1 MLVLATAGAVAVS
14 TSDPVPR
21 SGALEPTA
29 SQSNAPDSTR
39 VAVFGRADLV
49 EQRAQSGRPY
59 LPFLTTPTLR
69 AGLYELGAGAPDG
82 QQPHDKDELYYVLA
96 GSATLFAD
104 GDRQSVSEGDV
115 VFIAAH
121 VEHRFED
128 ISEDL
133 SLLVFFSEA
142 EPAS

>member
-1 MLVLATAGAVAVS
+1 MVIFPLLGVVMA
-14 TSDPVPR
+14 SDTHGDASQPVP
-21 SGALEPTA
+21 
-29 SQSNAPDSTR
+29 QSTVSEPDSTR
-39 VAVFGRADLV
+39 VAVFARTDLEAARV
-49 EQRAQSGRPY
+49 ESGRPY

-69 AGLYELGAGAPDG
+69 AGLYELGAGADDG

-104 GDRQSVSEGDV
+104 GERQSITQGDV

-128 ISEDL
+128 ITDDL

-142 EPAS
+142 GPE

>member
-1 MLVLATAGAVAVS
+1 MSA
-14 TSDPVPR
+14 SDSLPL
-21 SGALEPTA
+21 SAQTE
-29 SQSNAPDSTR
+29 PDSTR
-39 VAVFGRADLV
+39 VAVFSRGDLEAERASR
-49 EQRAQSGRPY
+49 QRPY

-69 AGLYELGAGAPDG
+69 AGLYELGAGADDG

-96 GSATLFAD
+96 GGATLFAD
-104 GDRQSVSEGDV
+104 GARQEVREGDV

-128 ISEDL
+128 ITDDL

-142 EPAS
+142 EPAP